1 MKRLLNTILFM
12 FLLGITAFSGCYEDP
27 IDPRQELIPMDSL
40 AGTSWLCTDTWGP
53 SSLIFVDALT
63 VMSGSVST
71 DYFYNATT
79 RQGMVDGYGPF
90 EISEDAQLLTIE
102 VVKYG
107 HPRYYDK
114 Q

>member
-40 AGTSWLCTDTWGP
+40 AGTSWLCTDAWGP
-53 SSLIFVDALT
+53 SSLEFISNLEVL
-63 VMSGSVST
+63 SNGSYIWE
-71 DYFYNATT
+71 YFYNAST
-79 RQGMVDGYGPF
+79 RTGIAGSSRFDISDDGQKL
-90 EISEDAQLLTIE
+90 IIDTS
-102 VVKYG
+102 YG
-107 HPRYYDK
+107 HTRDFIK